1 MSGGEDGGVMSARV
15 LCCDELC
22 IMRRCV
28 RRMRQRDLQGEWARS
43 WGVKGRKWDDAYG
56 GKR

>member
-22 IMRRCV
+22 IMRRNAMREANEA
-28 RRMRQRDLQGEWARS
+28 RRFTG
-43 WGVKGRKWDDAYG
+43 
-56 GKR
+56 